1 MKRAPVRTKTKGPAG
16 IPTLVAAKRKKWLL
30 AASAAVVIAIYAVG
44 LRVPLYLD
52 DAGIVTEDLIIKD
65 LSLKTLSRIAFHSV
79 TRNRPVANLSLAV
92 NYTLAPNPDRP
103 WSFHATNT
111 AIHLACFFAVFLF
124 LKKLLE
130 LPSIPLRYRER
141 SFSLSWAAAFL
152 WAVHPI
158 QTQAVTYVIQRMTSM
173 AALFYFLALYFYLRG
188 REGKRRFFF
197 YSGAAFLL
205 GLGSKEIVATL
216 PAAIFLIEWLFYRT
230 KKSRLFG
237 IILVSGLLIFAS
249 GFVFTSNNLL
259 KDLASIL
266 QNTFSN
272 RNFSVTDRLMT
283 QPRVFLLYI
292 SLTLFPWYSRYV
304 LDYDFLPSR
313 SLLLPSSTL
322 FSWIFL
328 MTTIA
333 AGFGLRKKN
342 AVLTFCIF
350 SFWLGHAIEGSIF
363 NLELV
368 FEHRMYLPSVFL
380 ILGLVLSTGDLLA
393 RLKAGKKWG
402 TIILAS
408 VAAFLA
414 VQTHLRNAM
423 WSNPVAFYRNN
434 IRHTPRF
441 FRPYH
446 NLGTY
451 YFSEKNYEMAIA
463 SYTQAISLKPESG
476 LSYFGIGQAYYAK
489 KDYEQAAAFYEKSM
503 VHREWNIM
511 LSLNLI
517 DSYLRLNRY
526 EDGLRTAFSALQKFP
541 EDSSLMMMTGIIGF
555 YAVQNR
561 GDEGRALLSKYGW
574 SESSALAFL
583 EKAHALGLRDQTLYQ
598 NLTLAY
604 LKSAEGG
611 GDRRN
616 DLLGRGEAIAREGL
630 DKFPADNRLRAILA
644 EIVAARGR

>member
-1 MKRAPVRTKTKGPAG
+1 MKRAPKTAKTKSPG
-16 IPTLVAAKRKKWLL
+16 ILPKAVSAKKRKWLL

-130 LPSIPLRYRER
+130 LPSVPHRYRER
-141 SFSLSWAAAFL
+141 SFSISWAAAFL

-158 QTQAVTYVIQRMTSM
+158 QTQAVTYVIQRMTSL

-230 KKSRLFG
+230 KKSRLG
-237 IILVSGLLIFAS
+237 WIVVISGLLLCAVVYVFMADHFQRFFAA
-249 GFVFTSNNLL
+249 VLR
-259 KDLASIL
+259 
-266 QNTFSN
+266 NTYSN
-272 RNFSVTDRLMT
+272 RDFSVTDRLLT
-283 QPRVFLLYI
+283 QPRVFLLYL
-292 SLTLFPWYSRYV
+292 SLTLFPWSSRYI
-304 LDYDFLPSR
+304 LDYDLAPSR
-313 SLLLPSSTL
+313 GLVSPPSTL
-322 FSWIFL
+322 FSGLFL
-328 MTTIA
+328 LATLA
-333 AGFGLRKKN
+333 AGFVLRKKN
-342 AVLTFCIF
+342 AVLAFCIF
-350 SFWLGHAIEGSIF
+350 SFWLGHAVEGSF
-363 NLELV
+363 LNLELV

-380 ILGLVLSTGDLLA
+380 ILGLVIGIRDLLA
-393 RLKAGKKWG
+393 WIKAGKKWG
-402 TIILAS
+402 AVILAS
-408 VAAFLA
+408 VAAFLSL
-414 VQTHLRNAM
+414 QTHLRNAV
-423 WSNPVAFYRNN
+423 WANPVAFYRNN

-489 KDYEQAAAFYEKSM
+489 KDYEQAALYYEKSM

-541 EDSSLMMMTGIIGF
+541 KDSSLMMMTGIIGF

-583 EKAHALGLRDQTLYQ
+583 EKAHSLGLRNQTLYQ